1 MIRMSITERID
12 ACLHGLPI
20 TFRSRKAMDARL
32 SAALEVHDRW
42 MASQGE
48 CAPNGGHPPLKLR
61 RCRAT
66 STRSSIGR
74 VNPAASDVDRAREL
88 LETAKLQNISDRML
102 AAAQVHATLAV
113 ERAVRELIA
122 KFDAG
127 SDH

>member
-48 CAPNGGHPPLKLR
+48 CAPNG
-61 RCRAT
+61 
-66 STRSSIGR
+66 
-74 VNPAASDVDRAREL
+74 
-88 LETAKLQNISDRML
+88 
-102 AAAQVHATLAV
+102 ATLP
-113 ERAVRELIA
+113 
-122 KFDAG
+122 
-127 SDH
+127 

>member
-20 TFRSRKAMDARL
+20 TVRSRKAMDAGL
-32 SAALEVHDRW
+32 SAAR
-42 MASQGE
+42 
-48 CAPNGGHPPLKLR
+48 
-61 RCRAT
+61 RAT

-113 ERAVRELIA
+113 ETAVRELIE
-122 KFDAG
+122 KLESR
-127 SDH
+127 SDR